1 MYQDDDPLSYA
12 LKSTH
17 CGWNHGVLASVE
29 FVRPSPKPRKAISL
43 IGRPLNAQRVAHD
56 RQPLRPGDQQALMFH
71 FAFHLAFHFGRENR
85 KMKHPFPKTQFAQWF
100 SRSTVVFHL
109 PFHLVFHSARKT
121 ERNTQ
126 ARIAT
131 ASLSLPVLT
140 LLRLATAFRPWLDH
154 QQTGEPVH
162 GLLVLERGIRSLPLT
177 VLTRHELIGRII
189 GLGRGPI
196 SLYML
201 QAGIVGLPN
210 VGKSTL
216 FNALTAQEAALA
228 ANYPFAT
235 IEPNVGVVAVPDGRL
250 GVLKDLNKAQKIVPA
265 TVEFVDIAGLVRGAS
280 KGEGLGNQFLANIRE
295 THAVIQVVRCFED
308 ENIIHVEGSVDPIRD
323 IETIQIELALADLA
337 SIEKRKDK
345 AGRSAKSGDKDAK
358 RELEIIEKIQPVLEE
373 GRPIRAAALTDDER
387 EIVRKWFLL
396 TSKPTIYAANVDEG
410 SLADPDSNPHVLAVK
425 KHAAAEN
432 SDVVVICA
440 KLEAEL
446 VALEDAERAEYLKD
460 LGLESSGVDKMIKA
474 AYHMLGLMSFLT
486 AGEKE
491 VRAWTIPIGTK
502 APQAAGEIH
511 TDIERGFIRA
521 EIIGYDDLVACG
533 SRKAASEKGL
543 ARLEGKEYVMQDGD
557 VVDFRFN
564 V

>member
-1 MYQDDDPLSYA
+1 MM
-12 LKSTH
+12 LK
-17 CGWNHGVLASVE
+17 
-29 FVRPSPKPRKAISL
+29 
-43 IGRPLNAQRVAHD
+43 
-56 RQPLRPGDQQALMFH
+56 
-71 FAFHLAFHFGRENR
+71 
-85 KMKHPFPKTQFAQWF
+85 
-100 SRSTVVFHL
+100 
-109 PFHLVFHSARKT
+109 
-121 ERNTQ
+121 
-126 ARIAT
+126 
-131 ASLSLPVLT
+131 
-140 LLRLATAFRPWLDH
+140 
-154 QQTGEPVH
+154 
-162 GLLVLERGIRSLPLT
+162 
-177 VLTRHELIGRII
+177 
-189 GLGRGPI
+189 
-196 SLYML
+196 
-201 QAGIVGLPN
+201 AGIVGLPN

-235 IEPNVGVVAVPDGRL
+235 IEPNVGVVAVPDERL
-250 GVLKDLNKAQKIVPA
+250 AVLQKLHKAQKVVPA

-308 ENIIHVEGSVDPIRD
+308 ENIVHVEGSVDPVRD

-337 SIEKRKDK
+337 SIEKRRDK
-345 AGRSAKSGDKDAK
+345 AGRSAKSGDKEAT
-358 RELEIIEKIQPVLEE
+358 RELDIIEKLLPVLEE
-373 GRPIRAAALTDDER
+373 GRPVRSASLSDEDR
-387 EIVRKWFLL
+387 EIVNKWFLL
-396 TSKPTIYAANVDEG
+396 TTKPTIYAANVDETT
-410 SLADPDSNPHVLAVK
+410 LADPASDPHVQKVMQ
-425 KHAAAEN
+425 HAAKEN
-432 SDVVVICA
+432 ADIVPICA

-446 VALEDAERAEYLKD
+446 VALDETERSEYLKD

-521 EIIGYDDLVACG
+521 EIVSYEDLVASG
-533 SRKAASEKGL
+533 SRKAAAEKGL
-543 ARLEGKEYVMQDGD
+543 ARLEGKEYIMQEGD

>member
-1 MYQDDDPLSYA
+1 
-12 LKSTH
+12 
-17 CGWNHGVLASVE
+17 
-29 FVRPSPKPRKAISL
+29 
-43 IGRPLNAQRVAHD
+43 
-56 RQPLRPGDQQALMFH
+56 
-71 FAFHLAFHFGRENR
+71 
-85 KMKHPFPKTQFAQWF
+85 
-100 SRSTVVFHL
+100 
-109 PFHLVFHSARKT
+109 
-121 ERNTQ
+121 
-126 ARIAT
+126 
-131 ASLSLPVLT
+131 
-140 LLRLATAFRPWLDH
+140 
-154 QQTGEPVH
+154 
-162 GLLVLERGIRSLPLT
+162 
-177 VLTRHELIGRII
+177 
-189 GLGRGPI
+189 
-196 SLYML
+196 ML

-235 IEPNVGVVAVPDGRL
+235 IEPNVGVVEVPDERL
-250 GVLKDLNKAQKIVPA
+250 SVLQRLNNAQKIVPA
-265 TVEFVDIAGLVRGAS
+265 TVEFLDIAGLVRGAS

-308 ENIIHVEGSVDPIRD
+308 ENIVHVEGSVDPVRD
-323 IETIQIELALADLA
+323 IETIQIELALADLG
-337 SIEKRKDK
+337 SIEKRREK
-345 AGRSAKSGDKDAK
+345 AIRSAKSGDKDAK

-373 GRPIRAAALTDDER
+373 GRPVRSAELTEDER
-387 EIVRKWFLL
+387 EIVKKWFLL
-396 TSKPTIYAANVDEG
+396 TSKPTIYAANVDEAT
-410 SLADPDSNPHVLAVK
+410 LADPDGNPHVQKVIEHAK
-425 KHAAAEN
+425 KEN
-432 SDVVVICA
+432 ADVVAICA
-440 KLEAEL
+440 KLESEL
-446 VALEDAERAEYLKD
+446 VALDPADRADYLKD
-460 LGLESSGVDKMIKA
+460 LGLSSSGVDNLIKA

-521 EIIGYDDLVACG
+521 EIVSYDDLVACG